1 MLPLIILRGSIFLLH
16 YCFLSRDMMLS
27 PLKYIIKE
35 LTMISIPVTVLNVGY
50 SPSNMTQLRIAP
62 SIGLMRRHILMSET
76 LLPLVCK
83 AMNQKLKAKTE
94 MKISVPKHI

>member
-1 MLPLIILRGSIFLLH
+1 
-16 YCFLSRDMMLS
+16 MLS

-94 MKISVPKHI
+94 MKTSVPKHIKTGRFSYKAMKSLSRKTYNIDK

>member
-1 MLPLIILRGSIFLLH
+1 
-16 YCFLSRDMMLS
+16 
-27 PLKYIIKE
+27 
-35 LTMISIPVTVLNVGY
+35 
-50 SPSNMTQLRIAP
+50 MTQLRIAP